1 MYKLYNDTEKE
12 LFFDDYKPLPLLYVR
27 SFDELFGLIENLEN
41 AIENACLYGSAL
53 LENALYD
60 DIVTVKRY
68 TLSSLVS
75 NCSTGTIAG
84 YINNTKYINID
95 RAVNKTLYYIFNC
108 EDEDIYNLSVNVET
122 IEKIIVECYTDKLK
136 PEREGKV

>member
-27 SFDELFGLIENLEN
+27 SFDELFDLVENLEN
-41 AIENACLYGSAL
+41 AIENARLYGSDL

-68 TLSSLVS
+68 TISSLVS
-75 NCSTGTIAG
+75 NCSSGTIAG

-136 PEREGKV
+136 PETERR

>member
-12 LFFDDYKPLPLLYVR
+12 LFFDDYKPLPLLCVR
-27 SFDELFGLIENLEN
+27 SFDELFDLVENLEN

-60 DIVTVKRY
+60 DIVKVKRY

-75 NCSTGTIAG
+75 NCSSGTIAG

-122 IEKIIVECYTDKLK
+122 IEKIIVECYKDKLK
-136 PEREGKV
+136 PEKEGKV